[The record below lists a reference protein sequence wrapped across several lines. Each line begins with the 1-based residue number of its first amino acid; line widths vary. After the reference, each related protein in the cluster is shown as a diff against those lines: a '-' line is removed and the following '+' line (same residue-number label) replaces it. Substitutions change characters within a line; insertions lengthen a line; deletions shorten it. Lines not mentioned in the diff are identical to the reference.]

1 MMKAFECK
9 MCGSCCHGEG
19 GIFVQKD
26 EIIRIATFL
35 EMTPETFITQFCLE
49 KGNRL
54 SIKTGPD
61 RFCAFYDEGENCTI
75 HPVKPRP
82 CTLWPFYPALL
93 KDMDNWE
100 TAKDACPGINPDCS
114 FETFVKQSKECAS

>member
-9 MCGSCCHGEG
+9 MCGSCCYGEG
-19 GIFVQKD
+19 GIFLQKE

-35 EMTPETFITQFCLE
+35 EMTWEAFITHFCTE

-54 SIKTGPD
+54 SVKTGTD
-61 RFCAFYDEGENCTI
+61 NFCIFYDKEKNCTI
-75 HPVKPRP
+75 HPVKPTL
-82 CTLWPFYPALL
+82 CTLWPFYSALL

-100 TAKDACPGINPDCS
+100 MAKDACPGINPNCS
-114 FETFVKQSKECAS
+114 FEAFVKQSKE